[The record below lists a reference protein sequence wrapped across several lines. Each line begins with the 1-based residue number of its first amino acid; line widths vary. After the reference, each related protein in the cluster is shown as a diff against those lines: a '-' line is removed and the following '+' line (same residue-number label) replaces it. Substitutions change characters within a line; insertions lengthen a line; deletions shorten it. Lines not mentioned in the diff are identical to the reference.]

1 VKPDK
6 ILLVEEIQ
14 AGSSLRSLL
23 SREGCEVNES
33 RLQTPSG
40 APVADG
46 YCLILFHVK
55 HPSALLVDVLRL
67 WHDGA
72 PGTTLLVIGNRTSSA
87 MRLAVLE
94 AGAAAYLL
102 RPASLPE
109 LIARVRAATRRVRSQ
124 DSRTPQI
131 SFDGRVVD
139 LDAHSVSTPVG
150 QIHLTPTECGILR
163 HLALHKNRTVPFGDL
178 VAAVW
183 GPDPQKGVHS
193 LRRFI
198 RELRQKL
205 ESNPHQPKY
214 LVTEPTIGYRLQT
227 EPEPAPGAEA

>member
-23 SREGCEVNES
+23 SREGCKVNES

-40 APVADG
+40 APAADG
-46 YCLILFHVK
+46 YCLILFHIR
-55 HPSALLVDVLRL
+55 HPSALLLDVLRL
-67 WHDGA
+67 WRDGA
-72 PGTTLLVIGNRTSSA
+72 PGTALLVIGNRTSSA

-94 AGAAAYLL
+94 AGAAAYLS
-102 RPASLPE
+102 RPASVSE
-109 LIARVRAATRRVRSQ
+109 LAARVRAATRRVHSQ
-124 DSRTPQI
+124 ESRVDRI
-131 SFDGRVVD
+131 SLDGRVVD
-139 LDAHSVSTPVG
+139 LEAHSITTPDG

-163 HLALHKNRTVPFGDL
+163 HLLLHMNRTVPFGDL
-178 VAAVW
+178 VTAVW
-183 GPDPQKGVHS
+183 GADPQKGVHS

-205 ESNPHQPKY
+205 ESIPHQPKY
-214 LVTEPTIGYRLQT
+214 LVTEPTVGYRLQT
-227 EPEPAPGAEA
+227 ESECTPAPEV

>member
-14 AGSSLRSLL
+14 AGRSLRSLL
-23 SREGCEVNES
+23 AREGCEVIES
-33 RLQTPSG
+33 RLRSPSG
-40 APVADG
+40 APAADG
-46 YCLILFHVK
+46 YCLILFHVR
-55 HPSALLVDVLRL
+55 HPSALLLDVLRL
-67 WHDGA
+67 WRDGA
-72 PGTTLLVIGNRTSSA
+72 PGTTLLVIGNRASSA

-109 LIARVRAATRRVRSQ
+109 LIARVRAATRRIRSQ
-124 DSRTPQI
+124 YSQTPRI
-131 SFDGRVVD
+131 SFGGRVVD
-139 LDAHSVSTPVG
+139 LEAHSISTPAG

-163 HLALHKNRTVPFGDL
+163 HLALHKNRTVPFGNL
-178 VAAVW
+178 VATVW
-183 GPDPQKGVHS
+183 GADPQKGVHS

-205 ESNPHQPKY
+205 EPTPHEPKY
-214 LVTEPTIGYRLQT
+214 LMTDPTIGYRLQT
-227 EPEPAPGAEA
+227 EPEPTSGGKA